1 MKKKILLTL
10 AFLFTLLLGIGIGGA
25 ANAPAPTAAPNTP
38 APVTVTG
45 PTEIVPGGTVTVTAP
60 GRTVTVAPKAAPAPA
75 IPDVIEDGLWEV
87 GVDIQI
93 GRYKVIEP
101 VDPAAFCYWQIS
113 PVGKPDTIIDNGVV
127 SGGRPIVT
135 IKKGQTFETNGCG
148 NWKKVRS

>member
-1 MKKKILLTL
+1 
-10 AFLFTLLLGIGIGGA
+10 
-25 ANAPAPTAAPNTP
+25 
-38 APVTVTG
+38 
-45 PTEIVPGGTVTVTAP
+45 
-60 GRTVTVAPKAAPAPA
+60 VAPKAAPAPA

-101 VDPAAFCYWQIS
+101 VDPNGFCYWQIS

-127 SGGRPIVT
+127 TGGRPIVT
-135 IKKGQTFETNGCG
+135 IKKNQTFETNGCG